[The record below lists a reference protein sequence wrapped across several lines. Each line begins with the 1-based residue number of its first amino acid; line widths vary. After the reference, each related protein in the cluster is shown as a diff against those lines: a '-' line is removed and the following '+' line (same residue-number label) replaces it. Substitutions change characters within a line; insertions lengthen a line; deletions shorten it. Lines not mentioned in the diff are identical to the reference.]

1 MTVIQVTVSLP
12 DDLRQQAES
21 IGLLMP
27 QAIEQLLREEIRR
40 RKINQFFE
48 AIDQVAKVDLPR
60 LTDDEIAAEIE
71 SARRSKN
78 T

>member
-1 MTVIQVTVSLP
+1 MTMIQVTVSLP

-48 AIDQVAKVDLPR
+48 AIDQVAKIDLPR

>member
-1 MTVIQVTVSLP
+1 MTTFQVTVSLP

-48 AIDQVAKVDLPR
+48 AIDQVAKIDLPR